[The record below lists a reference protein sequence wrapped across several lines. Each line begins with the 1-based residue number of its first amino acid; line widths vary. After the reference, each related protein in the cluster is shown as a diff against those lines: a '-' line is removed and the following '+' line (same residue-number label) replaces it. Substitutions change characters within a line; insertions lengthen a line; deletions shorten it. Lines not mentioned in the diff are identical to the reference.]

1 LGANVVD
8 ALSEDIDL
16 SQFDRVYE
24 PRELIFPDDLGAHP
38 TYQTEWWYYT
48 GNLADA
54 AGNRYGLQ
62 LTFFRRALAP
72 QSIERSSE
80 WGSSQIYFA
89 HFTVTDAAGRA
100 YYPFQRFSRGAA
112 DLAGA
117 QSRPYR
123 VWLEDWE
130 AIEIEPGIVR
140 LRAKSDE
147 VAIDLQLESTRPLVL
162 QGDQGFSPK
171 GTESGN
177 ASYYYSFTRLAAV
190 GTISLPDKTAD
201 VTGLLWKDHE
211 WSTSALS
218 DNTQGWDWFSLQLD
232 DGRDLMYSQIR
243 QQDNETIEWT
253 EGTVIEADGTTR
265 RLAHGDVQ
273 VEVLDDWESPLS
285 NARYPAK
292 WSLVVPS
299 AGIDV
304 TITPLLA
311 NQEVPGAIIYWEGA
325 VRIEGTQTGY
335 GYVELTGYAQNMQGR
350 F

>member
-1 LGANVVD
+1 
-8 ALSEDIDL
+8 
-16 SQFDRVYE
+16 
-24 PRELIFPDDLGAHP
+24 
-38 TYQTEWWYYT
+38 
-48 GNLADA
+48 
-54 AGNRYGLQ
+54 
-62 LTFFRRALAP
+62 
-72 QSIERSSE
+72 
-80 WGSSQIYFA
+80 
-89 HFTVTDAAGRA
+89 
-100 YYPFQRFSRGAA
+100 
-112 DLAGA
+112 
-117 QSRPYR
+117 
-123 VWLEDWE
+123 LEDWE